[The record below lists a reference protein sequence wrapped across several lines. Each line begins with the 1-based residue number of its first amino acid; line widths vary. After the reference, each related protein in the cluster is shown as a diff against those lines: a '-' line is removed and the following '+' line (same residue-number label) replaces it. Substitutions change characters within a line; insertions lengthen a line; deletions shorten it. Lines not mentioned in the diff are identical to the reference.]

1 MTPKLAEKADTGATG
16 HREFLASLSPQQKKR
31 LTEKSDAKGTAALA
45 AHAGAIL
52 LLGGLIAAR
61 VPFWP
66 LLMVPQ
72 GIAIIF
78 LFTTL
83 HETIHR
89 TAFATPWINDAVARV
104 CGFLIL
110 LPSEW
115 FRFFHFAHHRHTQD
129 PERDPELARPKPKA
143 VGQYIVHVSGLPVW
157 VRQAATLLWL
167 AFRGT
172 SDDFVPPAARPQIAR
187 EARLMLALY
196 ALLAALSIAAG
207 SAVLVYV
214 WIIPAILGQPFLRL
228 YLLAEHGRCAFVAN
242 MFENSRTTFTNR
254 LVRRL
259 AWNMPYHAEHHA
271 FPGVPFHRLPE
282 FHRLTKSHLRETE
295 DGYVHFHGRYV
306 RSLGG

>member
-1 MTPKLAEKADTGATG
+1 MTGQRTKEVQSPVSN
-16 HREFLASLSPQQKKR
+16 HWEFLASLSPQEKKR
-31 LTEKSDAKGTAALA
+31 LTEKSDARGIVALA
-45 AHAGAIL
+45 LHTGTIVALAV
-52 LLGGLIAAR
+52 LIAAK

-72 GIAIIF
+72 GIAIVF

-89 TAFATPWINDAVARV
+89 TAFATPWINDIVARI

-110 LPSEW
+110 LPAEW
-115 FRFFHFAHHRHTQD
+115 FRYFHFAHHRHTQD
-129 PERDPELARPKPKA
+129 PERDPELAHPKPET
-143 VGQYIVHVSGLPVW
+143 VVQYIIHVSGLPVW
-157 VRQAATLLWL
+157 KSQIATLIRH
-167 AFRGT
+167 AVRGT
-172 SDDFVPPAARPQIAR
+172 RDDFVPQAARPAITR
-187 EARLMLALY
+187 EARRMLAAY
-196 ALLAALSIAAG
+196 VVLAAISAAAG
-207 SAVLVYV
+207 STLLLFV

-242 MFENSRTTFTNR
+242 MFENSRTTFTNL

-282 FHRLTKSHLRETE
+282 FHRLTKSYLRETE
-295 DGYVHFHGRYV
+295 DGYVRFTGRYA
-306 RSLGG
+306 RSLSG